1 MKEASSLYP
10 PAEGMRS
17 MVNRPAES
25 VVVPLTTVLSGAI
38 RATVANS
45 IGCPVTASVTVPE
58 MLRTFCGRAEVQT
71 AQISRTVMAVTDLIK
86 LRFIVLG

>member
-10 PAEGMRS
+10 PAEGIRS
-17 MVNRPAES
+17 MVNRPSAS

-45 IGCPVTASVTVPE
+45 IGACVAASRTLPE
-58 MLRTFCGRAEVQT
+58 MLRPFCGRAEAQT
-71 AQISRTVMAVTDLIK
+71 AHRSRAVMAAAALIV
-86 LRFIVLG
+86 LYFIVLG

>member
-1 MKEASSLYP
+1 MNEASSLYP
-10 PAEGMRS
+10 SEEGMRS

-45 IGCPVTASVTVPE
+45 IGACVAASSGE
-58 MLRTFCGRAEVQT
+58 LYRCLRRCVQDP
-71 AQISRTVMAVTDLIK
+71 AGDAAAVLWT
-86 LRFIVLG
+86 G